1 MKNFCKT
8 LGIAAVMGV
17 QLMMLHSCC
26 KHNSS
31 DDDMSVLPIV
41 MNTVQAGTKA
51 IIDNPDGEER
61 LKQMMNACY
70 DDQHN
75 NVGGFGVYGY
85 KKAGTLAPQLLF
97 NNTRVFPDDESNAEL
112 KPWIYRPI
120 RYWDRTASY
129 QFIAYWPHLPGNQVN
144 APYVEAPH
152 TVTTVDKEYL
162 LIHNIPNWQYAD
174 GTEIDLMTDVEVGR
188 FETEFYTGK
197 VNFRFR
203 HLLSQLIIKA
213 YYVGTEYPVTETA
226 GVKSG
231 GVRINGITLSEYEP
245 ADATETALLKTGQTK
260 FQVMDYIGIVN
271 FTQTLQSVSNTT
283 VTMDDDAVLLE
294 NANAYINFKDEMQEN
309 PNFEP
314 AKVGTWLIVPHR
326 WYKLNLTVNDFK
338 VGTEANSRVSKT
350 VPVQLGQQVYD
361 YVTQPGRTYVIT
373 LLFNTLEGGLQV
385 ESVVEQTWTEHNVP
399 RELYNL

>member
-8 LGIAAVMGV
+8 LGIAAIMGV
-17 QLMMLHSCC
+17 SLMMLHSCC

-31 DDDMSVLPIV
+31 DDEIREMPIV

-51 IIDNPDGEER
+51 IIDSPDSEER

-70 DDQHN
+70 NSQGF

-85 KKAGTLAPQLLF
+85 KKAGTLDPAQIF
-97 NNTRVFPDDESNAEL
+97 NNTRVFPDADEPSTEL
-112 KPWIYRPI
+112 KPWVYRPL
-120 RYWDRTASY
+120 RYWDKTASY
-129 QFIAYWPHLPGNQVN
+129 QFIAYWPHLSSTAQAG
-144 APYVEAPH
+144 AYVEAPH
-152 TVTTVDKEYL
+152 TVTTVDEEIL
-162 LIHNIPNWQYAD
+162 TIHNIPNWQYAN
-174 GTEIDLMTDVEVGR
+174 GSEMDLMTDVKVGR
-188 FETEFYTGK
+188 FDTDFTTGK

-213 YYVGTEYPVTETA
+213 YYVGTEYPVTVTD

-231 GVRINGITLSEYEP
+231 GVRVNGITLTEYDP
-245 ADATETALLKTGQTK
+245 ADAEKSLLKTGQTK
-260 FQVMDYIGIVN
+260 FQVMDPNGKVD
-271 FTQTLQSVSNTT
+271 FTQTLQDVSFST
-283 VTMDDDAVLLE
+283 VGLGGSAVLLD
-294 NANAYINFKDEMQEN
+294 NGNVYINYKNEMEEN
-309 PNFEP
+309 PNFVP
-314 AKVGTWLIVPHR
+314 ATVGTWLMVPHR
-326 WYKLNLTVNDFK
+326 WYKLNLTVNDFM
-338 VGTEANSRVSKT
+338 VGTETNSRISKT
-350 VPVQLGQQVYD
+350 VPIQLGQLVYD

>member
-17 QLMMLHSCC
+17 ALMMLHSCC

-31 DDDMSVLPIV
+31 DDDMRVLPIV

-51 IIDNPDGEER
+51 IIDDPDGEKR
-61 LKQMMNACY
+61 LKQMMDACY
-70 DDQHN
+70 DGEHN

-85 KKAGTLAPQLLF
+85 KKAGSLAPQQLF
-97 NNTRVFPDDESNAEL
+97 NNTRVFPDGEYDTQNKS
-112 KPWIYRPI
+112 WIYRPI

-129 QFIAYWPHLPGNQVN
+129 QFIAYWPHLPGNQVQG
-144 APYVEAPH
+144 AYATAPH
-152 TVTTVDKEYL
+152 TVATVDEEIL
-162 LIHNIPNWQYAD
+162 TIHNIPNWQYAN
-174 GTEIDLMTDVEVGR
+174 GTEMDLMTDVEVGR
-188 FETEFYTGK
+188 FETEFSTGK

-213 YYVGTEYPVTETA
+213 YYVGTEYPVTGT
-226 GVKSG
+226 GDNISG
-231 GVRINGITLSEYEP
+231 GVRINGITLSEYTP
-245 ADATETALLKTGQTK
+245 ADAQETALLKEGQTK
-260 FQVMDYIGIVN
+260 FQVMDYAGSVD
-271 FTQTLQSVSNTT
+271 FTQTLQAVSNTT
-283 VTMDDDAVLLE
+283 VALDESAVLLN
-294 NANAYINFKDEMQEN
+294 NANAYINFKDEMQDN

-314 AKVGTWLIVPHR
+314 ATVGTWLIVPHR

>member
-1 MKNFCKT
+1 
-8 LGIAAVMGV
+8 
-17 QLMMLHSCC
+17 MLELILLQYLSAEFPENESTALNDIVLF
-26 KHNSS
+26 KDVNSK
-31 DDDMSVLPIV
+31 LP
-41 MNTVQAGTKA
+41 
-51 IIDNPDGEER
+51 
-61 LKQMMNACY
+61 
-70 DDQHN
+70 
-75 NVGGFGVYGY
+75 
-85 KKAGTLAPQLLF
+85 
-97 NNTRVFPDDESNAEL
+97 
-112 KPWIYRPI
+112 
-120 RYWDRTASY
+120 
-129 QFIAYWPHLPGNQVN
+129 
-144 APYVEAPH
+144 
-152 TVTTVDKEYL
+152 
-162 LIHNIPNWQYAD
+162 
-174 GTEIDLMTDVEVGR
+174 
-188 FETEFYTGK
+188 EFT
-197 VNFRFR
+197 
-203 HLLSQLIIKA
+203 
-213 YYVGTEYPVTETA
+213 
-226 GVKSG
+226 
-231 GVRINGITLSEYEP
+231 VRINGITLSEYEP

-283 VTMDDDAVLLE
+283 VTMDDHAVLLE